1 MKKALENVIEPLGG
15 AVRPLCE
22 LPPVTYLPGGIPRG
36 RVVEIFGDH
45 ATGKTTLALQ
55 IAHSVDNAL
64 YIDADHGLA
73 PEQCR
78 GLYLGKPDTLEDAFT
93 MVEIAAPAMDVIVV
107 DTLDALPT
115 RSELQCPLGFD
126 PGGAHIKLVSRA
138 IPRLLG
144 TLARSGCTLVMVCQT
159 RETHGVAPQV
169 YSTGG
174 RALRNFASLRLEA
187 HRQIDAY
194 SVTVAKSKSPFV
206 LAA

>member
-1 MKKALENVIEPLGG
+1 MKKALENVIEQLGG
-15 AVRPLCE
+15 AVRPASK

-78 GLYLGKPDTLEDAFT
+78 GLYLAKPDTLEDAFT
-93 MVEIAAPAMDVIVV
+93 MAEIAAPAMGVIVI

-115 RSELQCPLGFD
+115 RSELNCPIGFD

-144 TLARSGCTLVMVCQT
+144 TLARSGCTLVLLCQT
-159 RETHGVAPQV
+159 REAHGVVPQV

-174 RALRNFASLRLEA
+174 RALRNFAALRIE
-187 HRQIDAY
+187 RKTRMGEY
-194 SVTVAKSKSPFV
+194 STVLTKGRLPLVA
-206 LAA
+206 